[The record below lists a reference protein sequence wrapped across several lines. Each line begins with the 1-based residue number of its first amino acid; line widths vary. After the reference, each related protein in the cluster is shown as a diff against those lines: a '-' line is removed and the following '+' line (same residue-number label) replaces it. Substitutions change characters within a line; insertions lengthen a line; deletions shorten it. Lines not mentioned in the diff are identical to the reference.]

1 VFNWIWENVDSETFD
16 KNFAAHFES
25 YRQEHH
31 EYLEDRDE
39 RIKTQVTGDADMNI
53 VVTKPSQEDVD
64 ELLKMMGVK
73 PAEESE

>member
-1 VFNWIWENVDSETFD
+1 MDSETFD